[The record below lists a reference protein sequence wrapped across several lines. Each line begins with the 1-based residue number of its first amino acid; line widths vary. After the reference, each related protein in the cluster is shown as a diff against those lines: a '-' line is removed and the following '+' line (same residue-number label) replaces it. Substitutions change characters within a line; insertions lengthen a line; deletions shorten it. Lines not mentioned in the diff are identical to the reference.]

1 MAGDALFAPLLLAL
15 GIEELSMHPGTLL
28 EVRRAIRGSHLGDLR
43 ARVPALMRARDRA
56 GIEAWVQKAA
66 PAGDNGAM
74 NA

>member
-28 EVRRAIRGSHLGDLR
+28 EVRRAIRGSHLGELR

-56 GIEAWVQKAA
+56 GIEGWLQRQAPAA
-66 PAGDNGAM
+66 PGGD
-74 NA
+74 